1 VIYLIKLDNQE
12 VARLS
17 GENIQ
22 FGKKLASSSLME
34 REQIEDRTL
43 LKQLDAEGKT
53 IWVMILS
60 HRGNLTV
67 EEEKQDKCKTGER
80 ST

>member
-1 VIYLIKLDNQE
+1 MVFSIKLDGNE
-12 VARLS
+12 VARVS
-17 GENIQ
+17 GERLE
-22 FGKKLASSSLME
+22 FGKKLASGSLME

-67 EEEKQDKCKTGER
+67 EEEEVRQV
-80 ST
+80 